1 MSERKIRINRAD
13 REIYDKLKYKEG
25 PFKGRKNPEI
35 FMTSMILGY
44 HKYQTRT
51 PLDSF
56 EPYTHVDHLGP
67 QNRTMIKSIAVAE
80 EGMGVLS
87 DPDKV
92 YNIAEEYAATG
103 IKILESMVF
112 NHEYDFIKKL
122 ENILVDEYDSKD
134 MGKTRD

>member
-13 REIYDKLKYKEG
+13 REIYDKLKYNDG

-67 QNRTMIKSIAVAE
+67 QRRTMIKAIAVAE

-87 DPDKV
+87 EPDKV
-92 YNIAEEYAATG
+92 YDIAEEYAATG

-122 ENILVDEYDSKD
+122 ESILVNEYDSKD